1 VNIARTLKLV
11 ARDLKSGPRSSVFL
25 FAILMPLLITFMLK
39 VVFFSLL
46 SPKPRLAIT
55 DLGRSEITAAL
66 EKNQG
71 ITLIHAATADRLRE
85 MVRRNDADAGIVL
98 EEIFDAAV
106 RAGERP
112 RLEFYISGESLA
124 SNRILLA
131 VTALDLVRAVEGQN
145 DPVEV
150 VLNKSKEEKAPPI
163 SVRIIP
169 AILIIVMGV
178 TGVFVPAFML
188 VNERERQ
195 TLHALLVT
203 PVRMSEVLMS
213 KALIGFFMVI
223 TMSCLTLALNRA
235 LGGEVLGLLL
245 SVVVAAVMCVEV
257 GLIYGT
263 TAKDGKTL
271 YTLIKSLNI
280 LLMGP
285 VVFYLFPNWP
295 QWIAKLFPTYWFID
309 PLYRI
314 SMQGA
319 SLTEVKS
326 DLFIAFLIC
335 TALAPP
341 IWILGKRLQVKLA
354 SS

>member
-1 VNIARTLKLV
+1 
-11 ARDLKSGPRSSVFL
+11 
-25 FAILMPLLITFMLK
+25 MPLLITFMLK
-39 VVFFSLL
+39 VVFSSLL
-46 SPKPRLAIT
+46 SPKPRLVIT
-55 DLGRSEITAAL
+55 DLGGSEITTAV
-66 EKNQG
+66 EKMPG

-85 MVRRNDADAGIVL
+85 MVGRNDADAGIVL
-98 EEIFDAAV
+98 EESFDAAV

-112 RLEFYISGESLA
+112 RLEFYMSGESLA

-131 VTALDLVRAVEGQN
+131 VTALDLVRDVEGQAA
-145 DPVEV
+145 PVEV
-150 VLNKSKEEKAPPI
+150 TLHDSKGEEEALPI
-163 SVRIIP
+163 SVRIVP
-169 AILIIVMGV
+169 SILIFVMLVAGI
-178 TGVFVPAFML
+178 FVPAFMI
-188 VNERERQ
+188 VSERERH

-213 KALIGFFMVI
+213 KALIGFFMVMV
-223 TMSCLTLALNRA
+223 MSFMTLALNHA

-245 SVVVAAVMCVEV
+245 SVTVGAVMCLEV

-280 LLMGP
+280 LLAGP
-285 VVFYLFPNWP
+285 VIFYLFPSWP
-295 QWIAKLFPTYWFID
+295 QWIAKLFLTYWFID
-309 PLYRI
+309 PIYRI

-319 SLTEVKS
+319 SLADVKS

-335 TALAPP
+335 MALAPP
-341 IWILGKRLQVKLA
+341 IWALGKRLQVKLA